1 MVEKIGLKVVLNH
14 PSHPNRLN
22 RLNRFNC
29 LVWLLAFA
37 IVQGVEDAFM
47 EYITTGKAARLCGV
61 GINTIKRWIQKGE
74 LKCVITPGGHW
85 RIAADEF
92 QHFLHALPSAP
103 VQQEQS
109 KKAEARYKVLLIEDD
124 QALSALIEGAFEMAP
139 FDTLFDS
146 AFDGYSGLM
155 KIGAMQPD
163 LILLDIMLPEI
174 NGLELIQRIRSSDL
188 CAAMRIVVIT
198 GAADRRVVKRALSR
212 AKPDAVFHKPFAI
225 ESLLETVH
233 GLLLEQSLVKVA

>member
-1 MVEKIGLKVVLNH
+1 MIRRKGALNR
-14 PSHPNRLN
+14 PNRP
-22 RLNRFNC
+22 NRFNC
-29 LVWLLAFA
+29 PIWMLAFA
-37 IVQGVEDAFM
+37 AVQNVEDGFM

-74 LKCVITPGGHW
+74 LNCVITPGGHW
-85 RIAADEF
+85 RIADDEF
-92 QHFLHALPSAP
+92 QLFLHALTSRP
-103 VQQEQS
+103 VPQEQS
-109 KKAEARYKVLLIEDD
+109 KKAEPRYKVLLIEDD
-124 QALSALIEGAFEMAP
+124 QALSALIEGAFEMAA
-139 FDTLFDS
+139 FETLFDC

-188 CAAMRIVVIT
+188 CAATRIVVIT
-198 GAADRRVVKRALSR
+198 GAADRRVVKRALDR
-212 AKPDAVFHKPFAI
+212 AKPDAVFHKPFAV

-233 GLLLEQSLVKVA
+233 GLLLEPSVVKVA